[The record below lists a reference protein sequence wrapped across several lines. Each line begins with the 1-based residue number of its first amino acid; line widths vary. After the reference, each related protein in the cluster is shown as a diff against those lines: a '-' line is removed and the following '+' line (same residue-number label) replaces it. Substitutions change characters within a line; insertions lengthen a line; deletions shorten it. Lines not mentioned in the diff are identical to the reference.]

1 MTVMMQ
7 IQEQQR
13 QKQPKP
19 QSKSS
24 KSKKTTQSS
33 KGKTEKQDKQHRQQ
47 KQQKIETVKATEATK
62 AKVTK
67 ATKLKVRKPA
77 KNCQNKLISKK
88 KHKENTTQI
97 DVAAVFQR
105 PKQKSFSKGRIFFAA
120 SFCRCRRS
128 FSWQGCQSSNPSGT
142 ETTKD
147 IYELKVDKSP
157 CLNTSIF
164 LIFLNSSNTAHEKLG
179 IDKF

>member
-1 MTVMMQ
+1 MMQ

-13 QKQPKP
+13 QQKQPKP

-24 KSKKTTQSS
+24 KSKKATQSS
-33 KGKTEKQDKQHRQQ
+33 KGKTEKQDKQHRQQRQQ

-77 KNCQNKLISKK
+77 KNCQNKHISKK
-88 KHKENTTQI
+88 KHQENTTQI

-147 IYELKVDKSP
+147 ITSDAIMGI
-157 CLNTSIF
+157 CL
-164 LIFLNSSNTAHEKLG
+164 
-179 IDKF
+179 